1 LSEIK
6 IKCSV
11 SMDLVGCKRPFTLTY
26 DASDFEGMS
35 QEEIEKMVADDAYD
49 RAQELISV
57 DFELPEGL
65 GN

>member
-1 LSEIK
+1 
-6 IKCSV
+6 
-11 SMDLVGCKRPFTLTY
+11 MDLVGCKRPFTLTY